1 MARSPACESTRN
13 RIAELLDREL
23 EAGELVR
30 EAIRLIVEEALE
42 AELADRLRREDC
54 KGGGAGGY
62 RNGYRRGRLKYA
74 EGMVEYSVP
83 RVAGMLTPWRSEVR
97 AALAGG
103 AEALARL
110 ATKMYAQGLSVRD
123 IELAF
128 ADRSG
133 RCVLSGTAACH
144 LCKRLRQAY
153 HAFAGRDLSRY
164 KVRYM
169 FVEDLAERLRREGQ
183 QCEATLAAWGVTETG
198 SRVLL
203 GLAPPTKNFRR
214 FLRDLRARGL
224 SDTVQFIP
232 YGAAAPARSPSGVS
246 ETPAT
251 ATSVV

>member
-1 MARSPACESTRN
+1 MSRARSHWMCGGQGAPIRGRDLSHASIPR
-13 RIAELLDREL
+13 LDRENIPQRAFTWDNFPRML
-23 EAGELVR
+23 SSREGAYLRIGGSSLQRRPNKVVPLHLAEIRGEMR
-30 EAIRLIVEEALE
+30 
-42 AELADRLRREDC
+42 
-54 KGGGAGGY
+54 
-62 RNGYRRGRLKYA
+62 
-74 EGMVEYSVP
+74 
-83 RVAGMLTPWRSEVR
+83 
-97 AALAGG
+97 
-103 AEALARL
+103 
-110 ATKMYAQGLSVRD
+110 RD

-224 SDTVQFIP
+224 RDAVQFIP
-232 YGAAAPARSPSGVS
+232 PF
-246 ETPAT
+246 
-251 ATSVV
+251 